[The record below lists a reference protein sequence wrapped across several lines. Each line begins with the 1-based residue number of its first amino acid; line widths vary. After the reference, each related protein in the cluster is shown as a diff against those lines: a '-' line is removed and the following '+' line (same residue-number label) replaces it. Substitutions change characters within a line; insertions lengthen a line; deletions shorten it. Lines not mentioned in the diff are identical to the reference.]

1 MKNIILFCSVI
12 LITLL
17 SVTSCKKEVRVLDTN
32 ITPVS
37 ELGTPVDQ
45 ATIKLDPA
53 TGANIVFNWGAAQT
67 PDSGLIQYE
76 IVFDKADGDF
86 SNPVH
91 RVVSDGTGVQT
102 KATIT
107 QKDLNKIASLAGI
120 ESSGTGNVKWAVVAS
135 KGTNSVISSQT
146 RLLQLE
152 RPAGFAIVPGTLYI
166 YGSATEAG
174 DDITKAIPLKK
185 TEEGVFE
192 IYTSLKPGS
201 YLLTDKPEADGT
213 KYYVDANGII
223 KLGNTPT
230 EISDE
235 MKPYRLRYDLNVA
248 TTEIVK
254 IESLGLY
261 MSAYNTEIG
270 QLDYVGNGKWEAPT
284 IPVEF
289 FQFSWGRDERYK
301 FILHTENGMEYL
313 GSQNANNV
321 QPAGQPASYFYLL
334 PVSNSQWDNTYKFD
348 PSADMKNVKVEVL
361 FNADSPYRHIVTVL

>member
-1 MKNIILFCSVI
+1 MKKIIYLSGIAYMALLFI
-12 LITLL
+12 
-17 SVTSCKKEVRVLDTN
+17 TSCKKEVRVLDTS

-37 ELGTPVDQ
+37 SLNSPTDQ
-45 ATIKLDPA
+45 ASIKLDPA
-53 TGANIVFNWGAAQT
+53 TGANVEFNWGVAETA
-67 PDSGLIQYE
+67 DGGLIQYE

-86 SNPVH
+86 SDPVY
-91 RVVSDGTGVQT
+91 RVVSDGMGVQT
-102 KATIT
+102 QATIT

-120 ESSGTGNVKWAVVAS
+120 ESSGTGTVKWAVVAS
-135 KGTNSVISSQT
+135 KSTNSVISAESRT
-146 RLLQLE
+146 LQLE
-152 RPAGFAIVPGTLYI
+152 RPAGFAVVPNTLYI

-174 DDITKAIPLKK
+174 DDVTKAIPLKRI
-185 TEEGVFE
+185 EEGVFE

-201 YLLTDKPEADGT
+201 YLLTDKQEAGGT
-213 KYYVDANGII
+213 EYYVDANGII
-223 KLGNTPT
+223 KLGSTPT
-230 EISDE
+230 EISGE

-248 TTEIVK
+248 TTEIAK

-270 QLDYVGNGKWEAPT
+270 QLDYVGNGRWSAAT

-321 QPAGQPASYFYLL
+321 SPAGQPASYFYLL

-348 PSADMKNVKVEVL
+348 PSADMKNVKVDVF
-361 FNADSPYRHIVTVL
+361 FNSDAPYRHTVTVL

>member
-1 MKNIILFCSVI
+1 MKNIILLCSVV

-45 ATIKLDPA
+45 AAIKLDPA

-120 ESSGTGNVKWAVVAS
+120 ESSSSGNVKWAVFAS
-135 KGTNSVISSQT
+135 KGANSVISSET
-146 RLLQLE
+146 RILQLE
-152 RPAGFAIVPGTLYI
+152 RPAGFAVVPNTLYI
-166 YGSATEAG
+166 FGTATEAG
-174 DDITKAIPLKK
+174 DDITKAIPLKNI
-185 TEEGVFE
+185 E
-192 IYTSLKPGS
+192 
-201 YLLTDKPEADGT
+201 
-213 KYYVDANGII
+213 VDANGII

-270 QLDYVGNGKWEAPT
+270 QLDYVGNGKWEAAT

-301 FILHTENGMEYL
+301 FILHTENGMEYM

-361 FNADSPYRHIVTVL
+361 LNGDSPYRHIVTVL